1 MGLELLAPA
10 RNADQ
15 GMLALR
21 CGADAV
27 YMGGA
32 RFGARQ
38 AAGCGPAD
46 FERLTR
52 EARLWGAKV
61 YATLNTVLYDG
72 ELEDARRMA
81 WELYAAGVDALII
94 QDMAYLEL
102 DLPPLPLHAST
113 QAACDSP
120 AKVAFLASCGF
131 SRAILARELGLAE
144 IAAIHAATGL
154 ELEGFVFGA
163 LCVGESG
170 HCYLSGAICGRSGNR
185 GECAQPCRA
194 PWNLVDAAGR
204 VLLRDKHL
212 LSIRDLDLSGAL
224 EQLADAGLRSFKI
237 EGRLK
242 DADYVKNVVSHLRG
256 RLDAVLDRRPDLGRA
271 SLGRVSR
278 GFAPDPGKTF
288 QRGLST
294 YRLLGE
300 RQPMGTPEAGKHLGE
315 FVASVRS
322 IQADR
327 LVLDR
332 AVDLHP
338 GDGLAFVDGAE
349 ATGTVVNAV
358 ADRQVFVQDPS
369 RIRPGTRLFRNL
381 DLHWLKALRAAKVER
396 RIPVAARLDF
406 PAGAARLRLADETG
420 LTAEAQAAGEY
431 APARDPVAAARAV
444 RDALERLGDSPF
456 VLDRLDLA
464 EPRFVPVSRLN
475 ALRREAAAA
484 LEALRR
490 APRGGR
496 DQTNEHTIEHAAEP
510 ATEQT
515 VNQTACQAADQ
526 TANQV
531 VNEAVNQ
538 AAELEAAA
546 VRQSARLAARKP
558 GPLPTPE
565 LDFTWNVANGAARA
579 FYERAGG
586 KVLEPAA
593 ELQGDLRG
601 RVVMTT
607 RHCLRYELGWCQA
620 HPNAQPWPAPA
631 EPQGPLFLENGATRL
646 ECRFDCARCRMQL
659 MLT

>member
-15 GMLALR
+15 GILALK

-38 AAGCGPAD
+38 AVGCDTEA
-46 FERLTR
+46 FARLTR

-61 YATLNTVLYDG
+61 YATLNTVLFDP
-72 ELEDARRMA
+72 ELEDARRLA
-81 WELYAAGVDALII
+81 WELYEAGVDALII

-113 QAACDSP
+113 QAACDGP
-120 AKVAFLASCGF
+120 DKVAFLAGAGLT
-131 SRAILARELGLAE
+131 RAILARELSLDE
-144 IAAIHAATGL
+144 IRAIRAVADI
-154 ELEGFVFGA
+154 ELEGFVYGA

-170 HCYLSGAICGRSGNR
+170 RCYLSGAICGRSGNR

-194 PWNLVDAAGR
+194 PWNLADATGR
-204 VLLRDKHL
+204 VLVRDKHL
-212 LSIRDLDLSGAL
+212 LSIRDLDLSDHLEELAL
-224 EQLADAGLRSFKI
+224 AGITSFKI

-242 DADYVKNVVSHLRG
+242 DADYVKNVVSHLR
-256 RLDAVLDRRPDLGRA
+256 RKLDQVLERRPELGRA
-271 SLGRVSR
+271 SLGRVSH
-278 GFAPDPGKTF
+278 GFAPDPAKTF

-300 RQPMGTPEAGKHLGE
+300 RQPMGTPDAAKHLGE
-315 FVASVRS
+315 CVGTVRS

-332 AVDLHP
+332 AAELHP
-338 GDGLAFVDGAE
+338 GDGLAYVDGTEVA
-349 ATGTVVNAV
+349 GTVVNAV
-358 ADRQVFVQDPS
+358 DDRQVFVQDPS
-369 RIRPGTRLFRNL
+369 GIRPGTRIHRNL
-381 DLHWLKALRAAKVER
+381 DLQWLKALRNAKVDR
-396 RIPVAARLDF
+396 RIPVDAVLDF
-406 PAGAARLRLADETG
+406 PDGAVRLRLRDETG
-420 LTAEAQAAGEY
+420 LAAEALASGDF
-431 APARDPVAAARAV
+431 APAREPWAALRAI
-444 RDALERLGDSPF
+444 REALERLGDSPF
-456 VLDRLDLA
+456 ELAGLEA

-490 APRGGR
+490 APRPR
-496 DQTNEHTIEHAAEP
+496 
-510 ATEQT
+510 
-515 VNQTACQAADQ
+515 QA
-526 TANQV
+526 
-531 VNEAVNQ
+531 
-538 AAELEAAA
+538 
-546 VRQSARLAARKP
+546 RRPPSPR
-558 GPLPTPE
+558 PLPAPE

-593 ELQGDLRG
+593 ELQANLRD

-607 RHCLRYELGWCQA
+607 RHCLRYELGWCPVHA
-620 HPNAQPWPAPA
+620 NPEPWKRLA
-631 EPQGPLFLENGATRL
+631 EPKGPLFLENGPTRL
-646 ECRFDCARCRMQL
+646 ECRFDCARCRMEL
-659 MLT
+659 ILRDRS